1 MSDPLKQKIQD
12 DVKQAMRDK
21 NKERLATLRLLTAA
35 IKQIEVD
42 KRIELGGED
51 LIAVIDKMIK
61 QRRES
66 IKQYEQGGRQDLAD
80 QEVFEINILQE
91 YMPEALSADEINAMI
106 DAAIG
111 ETGAS
116 TIKDMGKVMNT
127 LRPKMQGR
135 ADLGQVSA
143 TIKSRLS
150 N

>member
-42 KRIELGGED
+42 QRIELEGAE

-61 QRRES
+61 QRRDS

-80 QEVFEINILQE
+80 QEAFEINILKE
-91 YMPEALSADEINAMI
+91 YLPEALSEDEINAMI
-106 DAAIG
+106 EAAIG

-116 TIKDMGKVMNT
+116 SMQDMGKVMNS
-127 LRPKMQGR
+127 LKPKMQGR
-135 ADLGQVSA
+135 ADLGKVSA
-143 TIKSRLS
+143 TVKSRLG